1 MNLATTNEAGAVYNA
16 YLNSFKNEDGSVNW
30 LPVCVDAHGFVPFNR
45 GSLPVVSGIAVEVKE
60 NNGSYTLTGIT
71 RNGQPLGDNDTVT
84 VTCLATS
91 KQMEALPASKSGTS
105 AGEDALVKNTWTE
118 YVSGGDAALAEP
130 ENYMTVTGETGY
142 LGLQTNLDEKL
153 AHDEDVVVNTALPGK
168 AQMLAFICPETQGS
182 YRGFAYDAI
191 AISYYNDAVLRLLDN
206 SAFEGNASNYVIYP
220 DGRVVIDSSV
230 NRKETM
236 EGLDYGNAS
245 A

>member
-1 MNLATTNEAGAVYNA
+1 M
-16 YLNSFKNEDGSVNW
+16 
-30 LPVCVDAHGFVPFNR
+30 PFNR

-105 AGEDALVKNTWTE
+105 AGEDALAKNTWTE

-206 SAFEGNASNYVIYP
+206 SAFQGNASNYVIYP